1 MGNTGL
7 PCATG
12 CPVKYH
18 SCVPGPEPAYW
29 PARPRGCAQSAKWIW
44 ICGSGSSS
52 VTVPCSHNAPAL
64 PAENVPGV
72 LESDHW
78 NLAVNL
84 LEAPEYRRGGRAG

>member
-1 MGNTGL
+1 M
-7 PCATG
+7 
-12 CPVKYH
+12 
-18 SCVPGPEPAYW
+18 S
-29 PARPRGCAQSAKWIW
+29 
-44 ICGSGSSS
+44 
-52 VTVPCSHNAPAL
+52 VPCSYNVPAL

>member
-1 MGNTGL
+1 
-7 PCATG
+7 
-12 CPVKYH
+12 
-18 SCVPGPEPAYW
+18 
-29 PARPRGCAQSAKWIW
+29 
-44 ICGSGSSS
+44 